1 MQISEM
7 ARALG
12 SRGGLSRARRLS
24 SRRRADIARAGAI
37 ARGESLRLTRA
48 ILTNFDYVN
57 AIRELHPPRPVRSEA
72 RCSGGLPGIYGPE
85 AKG

>member
-12 SRGGLSRARRLS
+12 RRGGLSRARRLS
-24 SRRRADIARAGAI
+24 SERRADIARAGAS

-48 ILTNFDYVN
+48 ILTNFDYVD
-57 AIRELHPPRPVRSEA
+57 AIRELHPPIPVRSET
-72 RCSGGLPGIYGPE
+72 RCRGRLPGIYGPE
-85 AKG
+85 AEG

>member
-24 SRRRADIARAGAI
+24 SERRADIARAGAT
-37 ARGESLRLTRA
+37 ARGESLRLARA

-57 AIRELHPPRPVRSEA
+57 AIRELHPPRPVRSESTC
-72 RCSGGLPGIYGPE
+72 RGKLPGIYGPE
-85 AKG
+85 AEG

>member
-12 SRGGLSRARRLS
+12 SRGGFSRARRLS
-24 SRRRADIARAGAI
+24 RERRADIAREGAS
-37 ARGESLRLTRA
+37 ARGESLRLARA

-57 AIRELHPPRPVRSEA
+57 AIRELHPLKPVRSESTC
-72 RCSGGLPGIYGPE
+72 RGKLPGIYGPE

>member
-24 SRRRADIARAGAI
+24 SERLADIARAGAT
-37 ARGESLRLTRA
+37 ARGESLRLARA
-48 ILTNFDYVN
+48 ILANFDYAN
-57 AIRELHPPRPVRSEA
+57 AIRELHPPRPVRSES
-72 RCSGGLPGIYGPE
+72 RCGRKLPGIYGPE
-85 AKG
+85 TKG

>member
-24 SRRRADIARAGAI
+24 SRRMADIAREGAS
-37 ARGESLRLTRA
+37 ARGESLRLARA
-48 ILTNFDYVN
+48 IRTNFDYVN
-57 AIRELHPPRPVRSEA
+57 AIRELHPPRPVRSESTC
-72 RCSGGLPGIYGPE
+72 RGRLPGIYGPE
-85 AKG
+85 TKG

>member
-24 SRRRADIARAGAI
+24 SGRRADIAREGAR
-37 ARGESLRLTRA
+37 ARGESLRLARA
-48 ILTNFDYVN
+48 ILTNFDYVQ
-57 AIRELHPPRPVRSEA
+57 AIRELHPRGPVRSEA
-72 RCSGGLPGIYGPE
+72 RGSGRLPGIYGPE
-85 AKG
+85 ARG

>member
-1 MQISEM
+1 MQIPEM

-24 SRRRADIARAGAI
+24 SERRADIAREGAS
-37 ARGESLRLTRA
+37 ARGESLRLARA
-48 ILTNFDYVN
+48 ILTNFDYVQ

-72 RCSGGLPGIYGPE
+72 KCGGKLPGIYGPE
-85 AKG
+85 AED

>member
-12 SRGGLSRARRLS
+12 RRGGLSRARSLS
-24 SRRRADIARAGAI
+24 SQRRTDIGRAGAT
-37 ARGESLRLTRA
+37 ARGESLRLARA
-48 ILTNFDYVN
+48 ILTNFDYVR

-72 RCSGGLPGIYGPE
+72 GGSGKLPGIYGPE
-85 AKG
+85 IKD

>member
-1 MQISEM
+1 MHISEM

-24 SRRRADIARAGAI
+24 SRRRADIARAGAS
-37 ARGESLRLTRA
+37 AREESLRLARA
-48 ILTNFDYVN
+48 IRTNFDYVD
-57 AIRELHPPRPVRSEA
+57 AIRELHPPGAVRSEA
-72 RCSGGLPGIYGPE
+72 RGRGRLPGIYGPE

>member
-7 ARALG
+7 AKSLG
-12 SRGGLSRARRLS
+12 RRGGLSRARRLS
-24 SRRRADIARAGAI
+24 SQRRADIARAGAN

-57 AIRELHPPRPVRSEA
+57 AIRELHPPRPVRSET
-72 RCSGGLPGIYGPE
+72 RCSGKLPGIYGPE
-85 AKG
+85 IKD